1 MAVHVL
7 VSALW
12 SAAAGWVLTGLSL
25 YGGLWVIADWRALS
39 RRPIELAADRLELR
53 VGLRWELTIPLD
65 RVVALRRLHRPSK
78 ERHGLNAA
86 VFGPPTFELE
96 LAEPMIATGVYG
108 IRRRV
113 DVVRFQVDEPDR
125 FERLFGACQRV

>member
-1 MAVHVL
+1 M
-7 VSALW
+7 
-12 SAAAGWVLTGLSL
+12 
-25 YGGLWVIADWRALS
+25 
-39 RRPIELAADRLELR
+39 
-53 VGLRWELTIPLD
+53 
-65 RVVALRRLHRPSK
+65 VALRRLHRPSK
-78 ERHGLNAA
+78 ERRGLNAA
-86 VFGPPTFELE
+86 IFGAPTFELE